1 MRLLKTF
8 TLGILLSMGMISLA
22 SAHCGG
28 CGVGDKKEKKAHKH
42 DHKDG
47 KHEQKKEQAEEK
59 ACDSQ
64 KSETPTGK
72 ASDKSPETPAKVNTE
87 KAIDTA
93 TDKK

>member
-1 MRLLKTF
+1 MHLLKTF

-47 KHEQKKEQAEEK
+47 KHEHKKDQTEEK

-64 KSETPTGK
+64 NSEASKAK
-72 ASDKSPETPAKVNTE
+72 ASEAPAQNKTE
-87 KAIDTA
+87 KTTETA
-93 TDKK
+93 ADKK

>member
-8 TLGILLSMGMISLA
+8 TLGLLLSMGMISLA

-28 CGVGDKKEKKAHKH
+28 CGVGDKKENKVHKH

-47 KHEQKKEQAEEK
+47 KHEHKKEQPKEK

-64 KSETPTGK
+64 KPEASTGNASEK
-72 ASDKSPETPAKVNTE
+72 ASEAPAKANIE
-87 KAIDTA
+87 KT
-93 TDKK
+93 TDAEANKK